1 MLQNV
6 ICCSCDWYLKS
17 CGPPFFIGQI
27 YAQRHVRINSELL
40 SIETDL
46 VNETTA
52 DSHYIHNFIRMG
64 FLSKRVLILKTLI
77 KTEAEDIF
85 FFFFFFQRKIRLGTS
100 CEFSAQ
106 QTIHMKCPVLFC
118 LKNIKNECLL
128 LPCCLMLKHLM
139 SLTVNVQKSCLVLHC

>member
-1 MLQNV
+1 MLLFVFCCFFFWKIKKREMLQNV

-85 FFFFFFQRKIRLGTS
+85 FFFFFSEKNKTWHFMWIF
-100 CEFSAQ
+100 CSADNS
-106 QTIHMKCPVLFC
+106 HEM
-118 LKNIKNECLL
+118 
-128 LPCCLMLKHLM
+128 
-139 SLTVNVQKSCLVLHC
+139 SCLILSEKYKKWMSFATVLLNA